1 MLNLRKLIEE
11 TMPLTYAA
19 IEVAEK
25 LTSDGVKQINVH
37 FIDATIRTGVHT
49 VPLYDTTQMVHARFH
64 KIMNEFKDHING
76 SNGQLYRDAIISEF
90 QAQSKFQNVDDR
102 YSVTIQTAHTM
113 YSFGKHVPSGI
124 VLIFVNDIPDPH
136 RIGEQMIMAA
146 FDAAYSNTIIN
157 LIKQIENDNTFRTVR
172 YNDTKRVEAS
182 SASVVDQMIEREV
195 FAVFGTASV
204 KMADILFCR
213 FPELANMFF
222 ESYDFV
228 KIIFVDKNHFNLRD
242 IIKYIVDKDDMEI
255 DDNDPWCVN
264 KSDDNI
270 ILFYLNNDIINIGK
284 YAYENSYGDTISIPI
299 ILVDATKTI
308 NDAVVDKIG
317 IMLEMI
323 IDHKYDLFPNDWD
336 EERFIKINCLKDVE
350 TALKGG

>member
-11 TMPLTYAA
+11 TMPLTSAA
-19 IEVAEK
+19 IKVAEK

-37 FIDATIRTGVHT
+37 FIDANIRTDAHT
-49 VPLYDTTQMVHARFH
+49 MPLYNTTQMVHECFH

-90 QAQSKFQNVDDR
+90 QSQSKYQNVDDR
-102 YSVTIQTAHTM
+102 FSVTIQTAHTM
-113 YSFGKHVPSGI
+113 YSFGKYVPSGI
-124 VLIFVNDIPDPH
+124 ALIFVNDIPDPH

-157 LIKQIENDNTFRTVR
+157 LIKQIENDNTFRAVR
-172 YNDTKRVEAS
+172 YNDTQRVAAS

-195 FAVFGTASV
+195 IAAFGTASV

-242 IIKYIVDKDDMEI
+242 IIKYIIDTNDMEI
-255 DDNDPWCVN
+255 DDDLWSVN

-270 ILFYLNNDIINIGK
+270 ILFFLNNDIINIGK
-284 YAYENSYGDTISIPI
+284 YAYENSYGDTISVPI
-299 ILVDATKTI
+299 ILVDASKTT

-336 EERFIKINCLKDVE
+336 EERFIKINCLKDAE

>member
-1 MLNLRKLIEE
+1 MVNLRKLIEE
-11 TMPLTYAA
+11 TMPLTAAA

-25 LTSDGVKQINVH
+25 LTSDKVKQINVH
-37 FIDATIRTGVHT
+37 FIDATIHTGVHT

-64 KIMNEFKDHING
+64 KIMNEFKDHIND

-124 VLIFVNDIPDPH
+124 ALIFVNDIPDPH

-157 LIKQIENDNTFRTVR
+157 LIKQIENDNTFRAVR

-195 FAVFGTASV
+195 IAAFGTASV

-213 FPELANMFF
+213 FPELANMFY
-222 ESYDFV
+222 ETYDSV
-228 KIIFVDKNHFNLRD
+228 KIIFVDKNRFNLRD
-242 IIKYIVDKDDMEI
+242 IIKYIIDTNDMEI
-255 DDNDPWCVN
+255 DDDLWCVN

-270 ILFYLNNDIINIGK
+270 ILFFLNNDIINIGK

-299 ILVDATKTI
+299 ILVDAAKTA
-308 NDAVVDKIG
+308 NDAVIDKIG
-317 IMLEMI
+317 IMLKMI
-323 IDHKYDLFPNDWD
+323 IDHKYDLFHNDWD
-336 EERFIKINCLKDVE
+336 EERFIKINCLKDAE